1 MNLRCMR
8 TKLVLAAAALLS
20 VALVA
25 VACGADPTATPTSAP
40 ATQAPATS
48 APGTAAP
55 ATAAPATAAP
65 VTAAPATPTP
75 VPEPQVLKLGFT
87 VPLSGSYA
95 RWGRLVSAMQ
105 CAIDEIHA
113 SGELGSTTI
122 ELLPEDSK
130 ADQAEGVSGLRKLA
144 TVDDAPVIMTIFT
157 GIGLAQKPV
166 AEELEVVLFSSGIQN
181 PAFAFDN
188 PWVFRNALNATW
200 GIDAIVRYLQDVK
213 GEDLNGFKFAI
224 IKEEGNDSIDLQID
238 RLDVLAAEFG
248 IDVVAVEGF
257 QKDDL
262 SFDTQITKIKAL
274 DPDAVQIMS
283 LGKEF
288 GLIVNTMA
296 QQGLDP
302 RHHLAGGGAEGNT
315 ELIRVSGAAAN
326 GLIYSA
332 PGQGDA
338 SADPRAARYVECY
351 SAREGGNTPDTYDY
365 AFYDGT
371 LAIAEALKLGADPTS
386 AESMREHLS
395 QVRSVEGVS
404 GRWDFDEG
412 GDAWAP
418 ASIGE
423 VQDGKFV
430 RIIPQIEPYLDVQ

>member
-8 TKLVLAAAALLS
+8 TKLVLTAVALLS

-40 ATQAPATS
+40 VTQAPATS

-181 PAFAFDN
+181 PAFAFDS
-188 PWVFRNALNATW
+188 PVGVPQRAE
-200 GIDAIVRYLQDVK
+200 RDV
-213 GEDLNGFKFAI
+213 G
-224 IKEEGNDSIDLQID
+224 
-238 RLDVLAAEFG
+238 
-248 IDVVAVEGF
+248 
-257 QKDDL
+257 
-262 SFDTQITKIKAL
+262 
-274 DPDAVQIMS
+274 
-283 LGKEF
+283 
-288 GLIVNTMA
+288 
-296 QQGLDP
+296 
-302 RHHLAGGGAEGNT
+302 H
-315 ELIRVSGAAAN
+315 
-326 GLIYSA
+326 
-332 PGQGDA
+332 
-338 SADPRAARYVECY
+338 
-351 SAREGGNTPDTYDY
+351 
-365 AFYDGT
+365 
-371 LAIAEALKLGADPTS
+371 
-386 AESMREHLS
+386 
-395 QVRSVEGVS
+395 
-404 GRWDFDEG
+404 
-412 GDAWAP
+412 
-418 ASIGE
+418 
-423 VQDGKFV
+423 
-430 RIIPQIEPYLDVQ
+430 